1 MKLDTHTAKAMAAAA
16 QRDPRIG
23 RTLHEVLHPST
34 MLDAVRSAIEAE
46 SGRDGVPG
54 LDVLDKVA
62 ERQFG
67 AMTITA
73 LSYSPKKRRYQVA
86 VRIAGPKP
94 RAATMHLP
102 QSAFLDDGRA

>member
-1 MKLDTHTAKAMAAAA
+1 MKHQTPAP
-16 QRDPRIG
+16 DPRIG

-34 MLDAVRSAIEAE
+34 MLDAVRTAIAAD
-46 SGRDGVPG
+46 SGPDSVPS
-54 LDVLDKVA
+54 LEVLTKVA
-62 ERQFG
+62 ERQFS
-67 AMTITA
+67 AMKITA

-94 RAATMHLP
+94 RGGTMHLP